1 VVENM
6 KLILQQKV
14 GAANTFQCI
23 CPDFFIRR
31 CFATAPFGPSDWNRT
46 SGLLNPI
53 QARYQSAPHPDITI
67 MNFPDSTP
75 CGLSRGRLIFVVLFQ
90 LREELYH
97 NTPIKARGK

>member
-1 VVENM
+1 
-6 KLILQQKV
+6 
-14 GAANTFQCI
+14 
-23 CPDFFIRR
+23 
-31 CFATAPFGPSDWNRT
+31 
-46 SGLLNPI
+46 
-53 QARYQSAPHPDITI
+53 